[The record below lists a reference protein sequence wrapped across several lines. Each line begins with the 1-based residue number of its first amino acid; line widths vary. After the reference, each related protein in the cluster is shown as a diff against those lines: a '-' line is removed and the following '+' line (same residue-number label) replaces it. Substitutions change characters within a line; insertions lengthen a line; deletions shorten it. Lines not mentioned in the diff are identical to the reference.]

1 MNYTYAEFIT
11 FFPEFSDSEEN
22 TINRLINRIVLIDN
36 EFKGIENTDKRK
48 LAIYLK
54 LAHYI
59 SILNRKEE
67 DEAIAP
73 VKSISSMQSRIEFAL
88 SEDQKGFQLSS
99 TIYGKQLKDLLYNDL
114 PLPVGGLY

>member
-1 MNYTYAEFIT
+1 MNYTYTEFIT
-11 FFPEFSDSEEN
+11 FFPEFSNFEEN
-22 TINRLINRIVLIDN
+22 KINRLINRIVLIDN

-59 SILNRKEE
+59 SILERKEQ
-67 DEAIAP
+67 DESIAP
-73 VKSISSMQSRIEFAL
+73 VKSISSMSSKIEFAL

-99 TIYGKQLKDLLYNDL
+99 TIYGKELQDLLYNDL
-114 PLPVGGLY
+114 TLPVGGIY